1 VDFDLAGT
9 STKVNVHTDK
19 SVDMHTNVQIAQ
31 GTIPSS
37 SENSEM
43 IWVEIEFP
51 NYKVLL
57 WSLFS
62 LHTSITSEKVTL
74 QSADIKTGSNKVPL
88 PVF

>member
-1 VDFDLAGT
+1 
-9 STKVNVHTDK
+9 
-19 SVDMHTNVQIAQ
+19 
-31 GTIPSS
+31 
-37 SENSEM
+37 M

-57 WSLFS
+57 CVVYRSPGATQSVLQNFEY
-62 LHTSITSEKVTL
+62 SIEEAFNTSEKVTL

>member
-1 VDFDLAGT
+1 VVYRSPGATQLFWQNFEYSIEEAFNYT
-9 STKVNVHTDK
+9 
-19 SVDMHTNVQIAQ
+19 TNVIITR
-31 GTIPSS
+31 GR
-37 SENSEM
+37 
-43 IWVEIEFP
+43 EIF
-51 NYKVLL
+51 VAL